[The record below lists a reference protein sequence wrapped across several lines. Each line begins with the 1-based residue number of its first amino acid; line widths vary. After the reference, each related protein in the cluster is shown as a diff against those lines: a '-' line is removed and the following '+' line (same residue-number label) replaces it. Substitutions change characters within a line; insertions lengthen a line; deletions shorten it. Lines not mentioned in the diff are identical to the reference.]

1 MNVGVDTLP
10 PLRADPG
17 DRNRTSPFAFTGNRF
32 EFRALGSG
40 MAAADSQVALNLM
53 LCDSLDF
60 MATYLEKAT
69 AGDASCLNA
78 AVEDLIRDVMDEHS
92 AVIFNGDGYSEIW
105 HREAVRRGLAN
116 NATTPEAL
124 PVIASPETTELYS
137 RYNVLNRQELKARLE
152 IHLEQYSKTIST
164 EAHLALKMA
173 RTIIYPA
180 GVRYLELLAQT
191 GKRIKE
197 LGKDADTA
205 MLDRVS
211 DLLRKLRVASD
222 TLEDLLQFNEQ
233 NQQKR
238 AEYFCNKV
246 LPVMAE
252 IRTYADKLEDL
263 VPEDLWPLPSYQ
275 EMLFIK

>member
-1 MNVGVDTLP
+1 MELSTLP

-40 MAAADSQVALNLM
+40 MAAANSQVALNLM

-60 MATYLEKAT
+60 IATNLEKAT
-69 AGDASCLNA
+69 AGDPSRLNA
-78 AVEDLIRDVMDEHS
+78 AVEDLIRDIMDEHS

-137 RYNVLNRQELKARLE
+137 RFNVLNRQELKARLD
-152 IHLEQYSKTIST
+152 IYLEQYSKTIST

-180 GVRYLELLAQT
+180 GVRYLDLLAQT
-191 GKRIKE
+191 GSRLKT
-197 LGKDADTA
+197 LGKDVDMA
-205 MLDRVS
+205 MLARVDS
-211 DLLRKLRVASD
+211 LLTKLRTESD
-222 TLEDLLQFNEQ
+222 NLEALLQFSES

-252 IRTYADKLEDL
+252 IRVYADKLEEL